1 MTRGRTNESW
11 QPGKLRRLDELDANF
26 LSKWGKEHSQ
36 ALGLAGVATP
46 NPRNFG
52 RAVATELDRMG
63 GELTIMQKQ
72 QLLSLVEMLI
82 DVVAANDQSTYR
94 RVMSRILNDLNSM
107 GLVPPSQPAVGEA
120 LVRMPS
126 GTLMPE
132 SYYRGVIR
140 RTILLEQE
148 STAAKV
154 GQAVGKGVG
163 KVAKALGQGI
173 AGAAKGIAGEVA
185 PGAGKKAA
193 SMGKMVA
200 SGLKQMFGGEMPGDI
215 TPQEQA
221 KTNAI
226 AKRMGAEFTKMGIAP
241 QGSEKVVEMIM
252 QNVSVALAMIEDPKA
267 ARLFAM
273 QLAQAIPKIP
283 AFKQAV
289 QAQQKQAAAAEKTAG
304 APAAAGADKTAAP
317 AAGGEKAAAE
327 APAQGGAATPAAGGE
342 KAAAEAPAQGAAP
355 AAATEEERK
364 KKAAEPAAA
373 AGAQT
378 TGESR
383 RRVIDRVLA
392 ERWRTRS

>member
-1 MTRGRTNESW
+1 MRRPPNARRSKQATNETW
-11 QPGKLRRLDELDANF
+11 QPGKLRRLDELDASF
-26 LSKWGKEHSQ
+26 LTKWGKEHAQS
-36 ALGLAGVATP
+36 LGLAGMSAP

-52 RAVATELDRMG
+52 RSVATELDRMG
-63 GELTIMQKQ
+63 GELTTLQKQ

-107 GLVPPSQPAVGEA
+107 GVVPPSQPALGEA

-154 GQAVGKGVG
+154 GGAIGKGVG
-163 KVAKALGQGI
+163 KVAKALGQG
-173 AGAAKGIAGEVA
+173 AAAAVKGVASEVA
-185 PGAGKKAA
+185 PDAGQKAA

-252 QNVSVALAMIEDPKA
+252 QNVSVALAMIDDPKA
-267 ARLFAM
+267 AQMFAM

-283 AFKQAV
+283 AFKQAT
-289 QAQQKQAAAAEKTAG
+289 QSQKKEASAEKTA
-304 APAAAGADKTAAP
+304 
-317 AAGGEKAAAE
+317 
-327 APAQGGAATPAAGGE
+327 
-342 KAAAEAPAQGAAP
+342 AAP
-355 AAATEEERK
+355 AAAPAKGEGAVP
-364 KKAAEPAAA
+364 AAEGEQAAA
-373 AGAQT
+373 ATGAQNTPT
-378 TGESR
+378 TGPKNKPNNTPKTGPKNR
-383 RRVIDRVLA
+383 PNNTPTTGPKNKPKNR
-392 ERWRTRS
+392 